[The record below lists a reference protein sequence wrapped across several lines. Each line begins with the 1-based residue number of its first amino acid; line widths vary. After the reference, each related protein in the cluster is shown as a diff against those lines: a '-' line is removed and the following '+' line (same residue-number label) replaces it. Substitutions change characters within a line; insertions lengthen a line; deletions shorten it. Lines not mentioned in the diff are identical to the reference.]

1 MNRILAKSL
10 LISAIAGIMGCL
22 LVGCSRGKGATQNA
36 NQAFSP
42 ASSQQTGGAYDHW
55 LDQKN
60 ERYAYLAIS
69 EETLG
74 DLIKA
79 EASNQPFHEISN
91 LYTVGR
97 VFGVD
102 RNTPVEILENKGVCM
117 KVRILEGAKKG
128 KIGWIQAEFVKSK
141 SSFF

>member
-10 LISAIAGIMGCL
+10 LISVIAGIMGCL
-22 LVGCSRGKGATQNA
+22 LVSCRGGKGATQNT
-36 NQAFSP
+36 NQTPSP
-42 ASSQQTGGAYDHW
+42 TSSQQTGGAYDHW
-55 LDQKN
+55 LDQKK

-79 EASNQPFHEISN
+79 EASNQAFHEISN

-102 RNTPVEILENKGVCM
+102 RNTPIEILENKGVCM

-141 SSFF
+141 NSFF

>member
-1 MNRILAKSL
+1 MNRALVKNIVVLAIIALMGSL
-10 LISAIAGIMGCL
+10 F
-22 LVGCSRGKGATQNA
+22 VGCSGGKGATQTATQNA
-36 NQAFSP
+36 NQPSAQSP
-42 ASSQQTGGAYDHW
+42 DGAYDHW

-79 EASNQPFHEISN
+79 EGSNQSFHEIGN

-117 KVRILEGAKKG
+117 KVRVLEGAKKG

-141 SSFF
+141 NSF